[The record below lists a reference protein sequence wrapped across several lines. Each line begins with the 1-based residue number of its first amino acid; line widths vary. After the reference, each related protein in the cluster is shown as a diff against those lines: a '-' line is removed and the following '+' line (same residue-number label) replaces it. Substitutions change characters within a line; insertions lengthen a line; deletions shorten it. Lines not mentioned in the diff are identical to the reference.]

1 VKIGDKFAL
10 IIFSMYGIY
19 AAVDSFIQYTVILPA
34 FERLEGSQAEEAM
47 DLVMKNI
54 NRDLVDLSDLGT
66 RWQLEGFEPF
76 RPPAETLKSA
86 GVDFAA
92 VVDGGSLVLSRT
104 PNLPEPS
111 LPPTTDGPAPP
122 QAQDLTTFLAQWR
135 SATTEATLRG
145 LILTA
150 SGPAMIVMGPMVA
163 AAGAPAAGGAPA
175 AVGAP
180 AAENRLV
187 LGRYLTS
194 EVVEDI
200 GRRSNVPLRIDL
212 VEASGPA
219 SSGATAP
226 PSGTLVTSGPQYLEV
241 SRSMPDPLGRPVLR
255 LAFPSFREISEQAHA
270 AVRFALFS
278 LLLAGSLVVL
288 AMLAL
293 LHRVVVLPLQKIE
306 SFFQSLASSDDLTS
320 RVKISSHDEF
330 GRLGSEINI
339 MVDRLEKARREIV
352 DQSFESGLAEM
363 ARGVLHNIGN
373 ALTPVKVSAG
383 SLVRSLRALP
393 VAEASMATAE
403 LERSDLDP
411 TRRGD
416 LERFLQLFAST
427 FAERTGA
434 LVADASR
441 VDEGLMAVQSMLQEQ
456 SRFAS
461 TSHLVERIAVT
472 DLVNEALRLVPPD
485 RLARMEIVRDPSLM
499 SVGILALPRTALVQV
514 IQNLVLNGCEA
525 VPPGGRGVMQIRC
538 DLKTSGEKR
547 ILSMDFQDDGMGIAP
562 EDIQK
567 LFSKGFSTKSSTT
580 NSGLGLHWC
589 TNVLQAMEGSLRAD
603 SEGAN
608 KGATFHLELPLP

>member
-34 FERLEGSQAEEAM
+34 FERLERSQAEESM

-54 NRDLVDLSDLGT
+54 NRDIGGLFQQGR

-76 RPPAETLKSA
+76 RPPPETLKSA

-92 VVDGGSLVLSRT
+92 VVDADSLVLSRT

-122 QAQDLTTFLAQWR
+122 PAQDLTTFLARWR
-135 SATTEATLRG
+135 AASTEASPGG
-145 LILTA
+145 LILTPR
-150 SGPAMIVMGPMVA
+150 GPAMIVMQPME
-163 AAGAPAAGGAPA
+163 AAGRAPAAGGTP
-175 AVGAP
+175 G
-180 AAENRLV
+180 AENRLV

-212 VEASGPA
+212 VEASGPG
-219 SSGATAP
+219 SSGAAAP
-226 PSGTLVTSGPQYLEV
+226 STGTLVTSGPQYLEV
-241 SRSMPDPLGRPVLR
+241 SRSMADPLGRPVLK

-288 AMLAL
+288 AMLAF
-293 LHRVVVLPLQKIE
+293 LHRVVVLPVQKIE

-320 RVKISSHDEF
+320 RVKIYSRDEF

-383 SLVRSLRALP
+383 SLLRSLRALP
-393 VAEASMATAE
+393 VAEATMASAE

-411 TRRGD
+411 ARRGD

-499 SVGILALPRTALVQV
+499 SVGTLALPRTAMAQV
-514 IQNLVLNGCEA
+514 IQNLVLNACEA
-525 VPPGGRGVMQIRC
+525 IPPGERGVMQIRC
-538 DLKTSGEKR
+538 DLKPSGKRR
-547 ILSMDFQDDGMGIAP
+547 ILSMDFQDDGIGISP
-562 EDIQK
+562 EDMQK

-589 TNVLQAMEGSLRAD
+589 ANVLQAMEGSLRAD